1 MQRSGLIIVLFSA
14 LSFSLVSNG
23 VEIALHDDGN
33 ADDKVEDL
41 QSKMRIVN
49 NQNKNLHAKILEIEE
64 KLREITGKMQDLE
77 HLEAKFTNKVQN
89 LAADTNL
96 RFETLEKKIANSKSS
111 NTSSLDKA
119 VSAPMVKYLNMIEQ
133 KNYKGAIQGL
143 ERYIGVNHSS
153 PTLGEAYYWLGY
165 AYMSSQDYTKAIK
178 MFVNSYNG
186 YPKSSKA
193 EYSLL
198 NMAVSLYRIKEYNK
212 SCVLLKKL
220 ISTSQNKQILS
231 LAQYQQKDFK
241 CKSIEDKPTKQ
252 NQVPITSKSVKK

>member
-1 MQRSGLIIVLFSA
+1 MRLSGLVIVLFVA
-14 LSFSLVSNG
+14 LSLPLVSNS
-23 VEIALHDDGN
+23 VEIDLHDDGN
-33 ADDKVEDL
+33 TDDKVADL
-41 QSKMRIVN
+41 QSKIRVVN

-64 KLREITGKMQDLE
+64 KLREISGKMQDLE
-77 HLEAKFTNKVQN
+77 NLDAKFTNKVQN

-96 RFETLEKKIANSKSS
+96 RFETLEKKISNSKSG
-111 NTSSLDKA
+111 NTTSVDST

-143 ERYIGVNHSS
+143 ERYISTNHAS
-153 PTLGEAYYWLGY
+153 PALGEAYYWLGY

-241 CKSIEDKPTKQ
+241 CKAIEDKPAKQ
-252 NQVPITSKSVKK
+252 NQVPSSAKSVKK